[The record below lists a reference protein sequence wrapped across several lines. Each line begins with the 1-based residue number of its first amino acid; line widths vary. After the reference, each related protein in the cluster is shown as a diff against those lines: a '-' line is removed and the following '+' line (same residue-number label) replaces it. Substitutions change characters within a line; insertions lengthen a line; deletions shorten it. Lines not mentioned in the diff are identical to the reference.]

1 MTRKVK
7 KNFINHVS
15 SKEVSKLPCKGYTG
29 RGPNIGKQWHSAIKH
44 YINENNYSSD
54 NDVDENIAKGV
65 IDTVKDVFPNQFE
78 FLKSEFALFGY
89 MTQSDIS
96 YWDGIADAIGFYE
109 GNYVIVDWKVVQPE
123 NFKRQNPDVYGGS
136 YLHQCLVYAR
146 LLQLHLN
153 LEKLPFIMIV
163 LINNENGEEI
173 HPHMIETYPDE
184 CTKLLESYNW
194 FVNKPT
200 FTPPTR
206 IEVHCGNLIKPKS
219 SFIQQG
225 VVDDETQLCQLF
237 KKNAKVS
244 DLRKAFG
251 IPPFHLV
258 NH

>member
-1 MTRKVK
+1 M
-7 KNFINHVS
+7 
-15 SKEVSKLPCKGYTG
+15 
-29 RGPNIGKQWHSAIKH
+29 
-44 YINENNYSSD
+44 
-54 NDVDENIAKGV
+54 

-244 DLRKAFG
+244 DLRKAFD